1 METATVAAL
10 KKELSYYSQ
19 DELLQVCLRLAKF
32 KKENKEL
39 LTYLLFEA
47 ENEQGYIELVKQD
60 IDEGFASINT
70 KNFYLTKKGVRKV
83 LTQVKKQIR
92 YSQNKETEVVLLLYF
107 CRKLRIM
114 KPSFTK
120 STVLRNTFNTQLRLI
135 KNTLEKL
142 HEDLQYEYLRELDK
156 LES

>member
-47 ENEQGYIELVKQD
+47 ENEQGYIELVKKD
-60 IDEGFASINT
+60 IDEGFDSINT
-70 KNFYLTKKGVRKV
+70 KNFYLTKKGVRKI

-135 KNTLEKL
+135 KNSLEKL